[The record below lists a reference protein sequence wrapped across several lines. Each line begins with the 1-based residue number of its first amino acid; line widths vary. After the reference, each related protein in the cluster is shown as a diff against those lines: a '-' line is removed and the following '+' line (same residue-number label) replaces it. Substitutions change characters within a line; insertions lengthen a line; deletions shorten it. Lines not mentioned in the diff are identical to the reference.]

1 MKEYIPYINGTWCP
15 SIDGTWTDDV
25 NPANGEL
32 IAKVQTAGPK
42 DLEYALSSAQAA
54 FESWSVSPVALREQI
69 LLKAAD
75 RLSAMQEEAVDLLIC
90 ESGSAWKKAT
100 QEVAGSIGVLRT
112 AAGECR
118 RVGSEV

>member
-42 DLEYALSSAQAA
+42 DLEYA
-54 FESWSVSPVALREQI
+54 
-69 LLKAAD
+69 
-75 RLSAMQEEAVDLLIC
+75 
-90 ESGSAWKKAT
+90 
-100 QEVAGSIGVLRT
+100 
-112 AAGECR
+112 
-118 RVGSEV
+118 

>member
-69 LLKAAD
+69 LLT
-75 RLSAMQEEAVDLLIC
+75 V
-90 ESGSAWKKAT
+90 
-100 QEVAGSIGVLRT
+100 
-112 AAGECR
+112 
-118 RVGSEV
+118 